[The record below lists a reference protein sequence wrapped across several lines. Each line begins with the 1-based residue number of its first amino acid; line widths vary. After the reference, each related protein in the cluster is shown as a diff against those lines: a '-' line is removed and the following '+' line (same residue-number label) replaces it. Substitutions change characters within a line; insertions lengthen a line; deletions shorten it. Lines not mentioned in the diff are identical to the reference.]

1 MSCAWRSLA
10 AALALGGLLCLL
22 PAAPAAGAE
31 IEISAPGQQAIP
43 LALTRFLPQEGGAVP
58 AVAEELE
65 AVLAADLDLAG
76 LFRFLDRQ
84 VFLDDAGKVGLF
96 STQVDFGQWQL
107 LGAEVLIKGAYRVEG
122 DQLAVEARLFDVPNR
137 RLLTGRRFI
146 GRPADVRRIAHAFAD
161 DILKT
166 LTGEAGPFDARLAY
180 ISTRSGHKE
189 LWLMDVDGGN
199 PLRLTDHRSIV
210 LNPDFSPTG
219 KELLFTSYRAGNPDL
234 YRKEVFTGREVR
246 LSSQPGLNIAG
257 RYAPDG
263 GGLALTLSRDGD
275 PDLYLLGMNGAIRQR
290 LTNSFGIDVDPSWS
304 PDGRQLAFVSSRL
317 GSPQIFILDAAS
329 GASRRLTANGRYDAT
344 PAWSPKGD
352 RIVFARQEGN
362 RFDLYS
368 IRPDGTDER
377 RLTFGPGSAEHPRWS
392 PDGRFLVYSLERG
405 GKKALWIMRADG
417 TGGRQV
423 AAEGSHPAWSV
434 VW

>member
-1 MSCAWRSLA
+1 MWFWRSL
-10 AALALGGLLCLL
+10 LAGVLLAVCLVDI
-22 PAAPAAGAE
+22 AAGAE

-43 LALTRFLPQEGGAVP
+43 LALTRFLPQDGAAVP
-58 AVAEELE
+58 AVAEEMQE
-65 AVLAADLDLAG
+65 VLLADLDLAG
-76 LFRFLDRQ
+76 LFRFVDPQ
-84 VFLDDAGKVGLF
+84 AFLDDAGKIGLF

-107 LGAEVLIKGAYRVEG
+107 LGAEVLIKGIYNVQGE
-122 DQLAVEARLFDVPNR
+122 QLTVEARLFDVPNR
-137 RLLTGRRFI
+137 RLLAGRRFV
-146 GRPADVRRIAHAFAD
+146 GRLQDVRRIAHAFAD
-161 DILKT
+161 EILKT
-166 LTGEAGPFDARLAY
+166 LTGEKGPFDARIAF

-189 LWLMDVDGGN
+189 LWLMDVDGRN

-246 LSSQPGLNIAG
+246 LSSQAGLNIAG

-263 GGLALTLSRDGD
+263 GSLALTLSRDGD
-275 PDLYLLGMNGAIRQR
+275 PEIYQLAMTGAIRKR
-290 LTNSFGIDVDPSWS
+290 LTTSFGVDVDPSWS

-317 GSPQIFILDAAS
+317 GSPQIFILDVA
-329 GASRRLTANGRYDAT
+329 GGTTRRLTANGKYDAT

-362 RFDLYS
+362 RFDLFS
-368 IRPDGTDER
+368 IRPDGSDER

-392 PDGRFLVYSLERG
+392 PDGRFLVYSVEKG
-405 GKKALWIMRADG
+405 GKKALWMMRADG
-417 TGGRQV
+417 TGWRQV
-423 AAEGSHPAWSV
+423 AAEGSHPAWSA